1 MKIQQECLPFR
12 PITIKL
18 EKQAEAN
25 ALFSLM
31 RKLDRFYSNAGETFS
46 PNDFTPDQRALIIQI
61 VNSYSDGVTI

>member
-1 MKIQQECLPFR
+1 MPFR

-31 RKLDRFYSNAGETFS
+31 RKLDRYYSNAGETFS
-46 PNDFTPDQRALIIQI
+46 PNDFTPDQRALIVQI

>member
-18 EKQAEAN
+18 EKQSEAN

-31 RKLDRFYSNAGETFS
+31 EKLDRFYSNAGETFT
-46 PNDFTPDQRALIIQI
+46 PNDFTKDQRALIIQI
-61 VNSYSDGVTI
+61 VNSCSDGVTI